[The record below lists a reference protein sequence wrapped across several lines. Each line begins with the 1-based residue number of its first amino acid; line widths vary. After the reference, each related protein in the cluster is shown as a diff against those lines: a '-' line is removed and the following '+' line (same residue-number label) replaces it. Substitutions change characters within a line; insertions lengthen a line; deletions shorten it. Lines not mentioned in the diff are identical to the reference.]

1 MKLKKLMALAMSG
14 VLAVSMFAGCAK
26 ADVKPEDPTVPAPAT
41 NWSTTLGEK
50 VDVEKDFVTYQ
61 ANDDDQAALQDALGN
76 LGSVSTGASAVLPD
90 TIQAVDR
97 WNNAAIAEAFGD
109 SMLMINDFVDT
120 LGIENTSL
128 ALENMY
134 AELVNDYNVDANE
147 TLKVAVMYVIDG
159 TVELDKALNQVA
171 DAVRPVIENLPNVND
186 DTADTRYTYDYI
198 VSVSVENKP
207 VSVIDWYNGSAN
219 FIAVTITRVPTA
231 A

>member
-1 MKLKKLMALAMSG
+1 
-14 VLAVSMFAGCAK
+14 
-26 ADVKPEDPTVPAPAT
+26 
-41 NWSTTLGEK
+41 
-50 VDVEKDFVTYQ
+50 
-61 ANDDDQAALQDALGN
+61 
-76 LGSVSTGASAVLPD
+76 
-90 TIQAVDR
+90 
-97 WNNAAIAEAFGD
+97 
-109 SMLMINDFVDT
+109 MLMISDFVDT

-159 TVELDKALNQVA
+159 TVKLDKALNQVA